1 MIKDI
6 FINKK
11 YSDIRLIIVVSVSL
25 TLLLWIKDSL
35 EISCLLSFFQNVLLV
50 LYITTSILN
59 RMNINKVQRIKNG
72 MIIGGSIGILYGT
85 MMFLVEDIK
94 YYFFGGRLQ
103 TARDLGLPFIPLSN
117 DLIMTEL
124 ISQFWIWFFLVLLS
138 LSFGFVGGVISKGQI
153 SEK

>member
-117 DLIMTEL
+117 D
-124 ISQFWIWFFLVLLS
+124 
-138 LSFGFVGGVISKGQI
+138 
-153 SEK
+153 